1 MAPNAGEGRKESEL
15 GGQRSV
21 QVHPHAHEY
30 PAGIEETVQ
39 QVRKHGPGSEEAR
52 PVKLHLLREVM
63 RRNVRAIVLRYF
75 VIFSSLFLLFFGSF
89 FNLNRAR
96 LNEEIINK
104 WRLQLQLRFLINN
117 SK

>member
-52 PVKLHLLREVM
+52 PVKLHLLCEVM
-63 RRNVRAIVLRYF
+63 RRNVLRYF
-75 VIFSSLFLLFFGSF
+75 VIFSSLFLFSSF
-89 FNLNRAR
+89 SLVGQFNALSIKSQMA
-96 LNEEIINK
+96 
-104 WRLQLQLRFLINN
+104 
-117 SK
+117 

>member
-1 MAPNAGEGRKESEL
+1 MAPNVGEGRKESEL

-52 PVKLHLLREVM
+52 PVKLHLLCEVV
-63 RRNVRAIVLRYF
+63 RRNVPAIVLRYF
-75 VIFSSLFLLFFGSF
+75 VIFSSSSFLSSVGRSNALSNKRG
-89 FNLNRAR
+89 NY
-96 LNEEIINK
+96 K
-104 WRLQLQLRFLINN
+104 WRN
-117 SK
+117 

>member
-52 PVKLHLLREVM
+52 PVKLHLLCEVM
-63 RRNVRAIVLRYF
+63 RRNVLRYF
-75 VIFSSLFLLFFGSF
+75 VIFSSLFLFSSF
-89 FNLNRAR
+89 SLVGQFNALS
-96 LNEEIINK
+96 IK
-104 WRLQLQLRFLINN
+104 LQTA
-117 SK
+117 